1 MHENTISSDGFC
13 DDGGPGAEYSMC
25 NLGTD
30 CTDCGSRLSTTPYPP
45 LAPPYSPPPDVTAAH
60 ALAFAATGMMMSI
73 FILFDD
79 AHGGISLGEE
89 FLIMCSPFVLV
100 LPLAL
105 QLEMPQPVFFFEV
118 VVCIAGAA
126 FCAFFFFMSLSRPR
140 LERVFRVTSAGF
152 HVHHKDPP
160 KYRTVF
166 QSSPLGEEPR
176 DLLKDVPNGR
186 GMNLVAIDPRS
197 GQVLFGAS
205 YDTYGDFYATSAC
218 AAKLESL
225 KDGTIVLLAVK
236 DEGSQ
241 IPERLQNAIRAC
253 GGSGRAVG
261 FRASWAMVGKRGD
274 NPGSAFEA
282 YNSSGDCVT
291 ATGSF
296 ELFSVPQRQ
305 DGPKW
310 TLLHSGWIPSFT
322 AHIEKSIATRGQ
334 FTTTADKLVAPYQQ
348 VFLEGSR
355 AGGGLRR
362 VLTLDRRL
370 TTPCPFKRGSQSLPA
385 EFVVAQ
391 ETYYS
396 GDENTPRPFF
406 VGRPQAWEM
415 GSSSGW
421 QELHQINGGR
431 FIIRRDQIHLC
442 NDYARVGGQVDNP
455 RLGHCARVWVRDC
468 ADIPSEDDL
477 PRVL

>member
-1 MHENTISSDGFC
+1 MIPSSMADADF
-13 DDGGPGAEYSMC
+13 DMKSPG
-25 NLGTD
+25 
-30 CTDCGSRLSTTPYPP
+30 
-45 LAPPYSPPPDVTAAH
+45 
-60 ALAFAATGMMMSI
+60 
-73 FILFDD
+73 
-79 AHGGISLGEE
+79 
-89 FLIMCSPFVLV
+89 
-100 LPLAL
+100 
-105 QLEMPQPVFFFEV
+105 
-118 VVCIAGAA
+118 
-126 FCAFFFFMSLSRPR
+126 
-140 LERVFRVTSAGF
+140 
-152 HVHHKDPP
+152 
-160 KYRTVF
+160 RT
-166 QSSPLGEEPR
+166 
-176 DLLKDVPNGR
+176 
-186 GMNLVAIDPRS
+186 LVAQNTEPQHILH
-197 GQVLFGAS
+197 G
-205 YDTYGDFYATSAC
+205 
-218 AAKLESL
+218 KLQ
-225 KDGTIVLLAVK
+225 D
-236 DEGSQ
+236 
-241 IPERLQNAIRAC
+241 
-253 GGSGRAVG
+253 
-261 FRASWAMVGKRGD
+261 
-274 NPGSAFEA
+274 
-282 YNSSGDCVT
+282 
-291 ATGSF
+291 F
-296 ELFSVPQRQ
+296 ELFSVPKRQ

-334 FTTTADKLVAPYQQ
+334 FTTTADTQVAPYQQ

-355 AGGGLRR
+355 AGGGIRR

-442 NDYARVGGQVDNP
+442 NDYARVGGEVDNP

-477 PRVL
+477 PRDP